1 VPGGIAGE
9 NTQMTNAYAGL
20 PQLIAHRGN
29 AAEFPENTLQAFES
43 ALEIG
48 VRNIEFDV
56 QLTSDKVPVVFHDSD
71 LQRVADRAGSVHDM
85 TWSELAETPVGE
97 IKRFGRRFAFTYPPS
112 LAQTVD
118 ALSGWGDVTAF
129 VEIKRASV
137 RRFGREVVLTRLAD
151 VLRPVLDKCVV
162 ISFDLPSVRIMR
174 MMTGVRVGWVLEQYD
189 ESARHE
195 AVAAAPDFLF
205 CNVERVPADATQL
218 WPGPWHWAIYEI
230 RDLATAQ
237 RCHALG
243 AAYVESM
250 TVRAMQAAFA
260 ESRRKW

>member
-1 VPGGIAGE
+1 VTGALAGE
-9 NTQMTNAYAGL
+9 NSHMTNHDTAL
-20 PQLIAHRGN
+20 PKLIAHRGN

-43 ALEIG
+43 AIELG
-48 VRNIEFDV
+48 VRDIEFDV
-56 QLTSDKVPVVFHDSD
+56 QMTSDKVPVVFHDAD
-71 LQRVADRAGSVHDM
+71 LQRVADRAGSIHEM
-85 TWSELAETPVGE
+85 TWAELAETPVGE

-112 LAQTVD
+112 LAQAVD
-118 ALSGWGDVTAF
+118 ALAGWQDVTAF

-137 RRFGREVVLTRLAD
+137 RRFGREVVLKRLAD

-162 ISFDLPSVRIMR
+162 ISFDLPSVKIMR
-174 MMTGVRVGWVLEQYD
+174 MMTGARIGWVLERYD
-189 ESARHE
+189 EASLGE
-195 AVAAAPDFLF
+195 AAAAAPEFLF
-205 CNVERVPADATQL
+205 CNYERVPADAAQL